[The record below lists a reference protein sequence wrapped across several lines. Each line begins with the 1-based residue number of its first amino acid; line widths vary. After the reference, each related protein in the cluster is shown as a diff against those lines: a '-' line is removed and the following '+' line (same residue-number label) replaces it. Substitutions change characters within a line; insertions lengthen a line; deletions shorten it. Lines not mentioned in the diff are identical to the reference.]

1 MGLSRFF
8 APSSV
13 LRLTNKGTLCS
24 RELNFE
30 INLSDIVDTINVPTS
45 EGLDGYIG
53 IQASFGILSIH
64 YKREWEEDYLN
75 FYNDLLKQCNI
86 ASEKSFKRPA

>member
-53 IQASFGILSIH
+53 IQASFGILSICLC
-64 YKREWEEDYLN
+64 KLSS
-75 FYNDLLKQCNI
+75 I
-86 ASEKSFKRPA
+86 TSEPSSPSALG